1 MTSEQSIKEQKG
13 RGCTGP
19 TLVCLSCHLL
29 SWAPLLENN
38 IKILANKN
46 NNKARREAEKKHRLE
61 KDKQKEVRLKV
72 LGNTFPREKKNTEH
86 LRRDGVDLKCK
97 KQIRKSFLTKLS

>member
-1 MTSEQSIKEQKG
+1 M
-13 RGCTGP
+13 
-19 TLVCLSCHLL
+19 
-29 SWAPLLENN
+29 ENN

-72 LGNTFPREKKNTEH
+72 LGNTFPREKKTQSIC
-86 LRRDGVDLKCK
+86 GGMAS
-97 KQIRKSFLTKLS
+97 I